1 MLVPPSMLLLKA
13 AVYLFLLLGNS
24 CVVTHQPIILGNLQI
39 IHWSPLTP
47 LISNLQVSTSP
58 LLFEFGVEK
67 LYPISEGLIGGWLNI
82 W

>member
-1 MLVPPSMLLLKA
+1 MLVLPSMLLLKTC
-13 AVYLFLLLGNS
+13 VYIFLLLGNS
-24 CVVTHQPIILGNLQI
+24 CVVT
-39 IHWSPLTP
+39 PLTHHP
-47 LISNLQVSTSP
+47 GNISNHFSIPFYPSPILQVSTSP